1 MGGGVAERPALK
13 PSLTPTKSGDRSRSS
28 PYRVLLHNDDTN
40 KREYVVSVLMKV
52 VDGLGVDEAVNVM
65 NVREEGRE
73 GREGGRRLSPPSV
86 HLSRSIL
93 SLSPLYLSQEAHQN
107 GKAAV
112 IVCGQPD
119 AEKYC
124 EGLRSNG
131 LIASIEP
138 ASGG

>member
-1 MGGGVAERPALK
+1 MCVK
-13 PSLTPTKSGDRSRSS
+13 K
-28 PYRVLLHNDDTN
+28 
-40 KREYVVSVLMKV
+40 
-52 VDGLGVDEAVNVM
+52 DGRG
-65 NVREEGRE
+65 GRE
-73 GREGGRRLSPPSV
+73 GDAFPPHPSISHAPSSLS
-86 HLSRSIL
+86 
-93 SLSPLYLSQEAHQN
+93 SPLYLSQEAHQN